1 MGKERVLSFP
11 VQGNSG
17 TRFFPVYGRFL
28 SKTGEK
34 RGKTAKNG
42 LKDLERGPRAVLP
55 RSRFSNILR
64 FRFDSRLKP
73 VLPRF
78 FPFFTPFFTC
88 FSTVFFPFK
97 ARSCTAHTSNRNF
110 FHLVHRHWS
119 TADHHS
125 FADVCARSYF
135 VAANPWH

>member
-28 SKTGEK
+28 SNTGEK
-34 RGKTAKNG
+34 RGKTAKKG
-42 LKDLERGPRAVLP
+42 LKDLERGPRAILP
-55 RSRFSNILR
+55 RSRFSNIPR

-73 VLPRF
+73 VFASF
-78 FPFFTPFFTC
+78 FAVFHPVFQPFFTR
-88 FSTVFFPFK
+88 FFPFK
-97 ARSCTAHTSNRNF
+97 AHFCTAHTSNRDF

-119 TADHHS
+119 TVDHHS
-125 FADVCARSYF
+125 FAEVLFCGSK
-135 VAANPWH
+135 PWH